1 MRRGEVYD
9 ADLRSTS
16 GSEQSGIRPVV
27 IVGRDAINAASSV
40 LLGVPCTTYRA
51 GRRSY
56 PHQVVLYA
64 PDGGLTADSV
74 ALCGQVRALDER
86 RFLRLRGVLS
96 VESLAQVGRALLI
109 ALDLDRW
116 I

>member
-1 MRRGEVYD
+1 
-9 ADLRSTS
+9 
-16 GSEQSGIRPVV
+16 
-27 IVGRDAINAASSV
+27 
-40 LLGVPCTTYRA
+40 
-51 GRRSY
+51 
-56 PHQVVLYA
+56 VLYA

-96 VESLAQVGRALLI
+96 AESLAQVGRALLI